1 MVSLFSMADALKP
14 KFDFTAEQ
22 DSMLLSSPCG
32 PFTHHWVVVTCRGQ
46 VVCHRET
53 TTTQQT
59 TAPSTAHHQWSCP
72 LLSPTLRLKSD
83 QKSKSVPQS
92 ASLFSVK
99 LYVRRR
105 KDGEGKKKRGKWK
118 RKLLMSLN
126 HERLGLGLE

>member
-1 MVSLFSMADALKP
+1 
-14 KFDFTAEQ
+14 
-22 DSMLLSSPCG
+22 MLLSSPCG

-46 VVCHRET
+46 VVCHRE

-105 KDGEGKKKRGKWK
+105 KDGGKKNEENGKE
-118 RKLLMSLN
+118 SC
-126 HERLGLGLE
+126 